1 MKIINTIAEIRDV
14 VVRIKKDGRI
24 IGLVPTMGYFHEGHL
39 SLIRQARRDCDVLIV
54 SIFVNPT
61 QFGAGE
67 DYKTYPGDL
76 SRDCRLAEKEN
87 VDYIFA
93 PGVSE
98 MYAPDHAGF
107 VEVESL
113 SKTMCGKSRP
123 THFRGVTTVV
133 AKLFNLIQPDIA
145 YFGQKDA
152 QQAVIIRKM
161 VSDLNM
167 NLEIRVL
174 PIVREED
181 GLAMSS
187 RNKYLSA
194 EERKSATVLYK
205 ALLKAQDE
213 IAGGERDAANVSKK
227 VTEMI
232 QSEKPARLDYIAI
245 VDPENLNEKSAIDG
259 PVLIAIAAYIGK
271 TRLIDN
277 IIVNPMKLTK

>member
-1 MKIINTIAEIRDV
+1 MKIINTIAEIKDV
-14 VVRIKKDGRI
+14 VVRIKKDGRT
-24 IGLVPTMGYFHEGHL
+24 IGLVPTMGYFHKGHL

-61 QFGAGE
+61 QFGVGE
-67 DYKTYPGDL
+67 DYKTYPRDL
-76 SRDCRLAEKEN
+76 SRDCRLAEKEK

-93 PGVSE
+93 PEASE
-98 MYAPDHAGF
+98 MYAPDYAGF
-107 VEVESL
+107 VEVEGL
-113 SKTMCGKSRP
+113 SRIMCGKNRP
-123 THFRGVTTVV
+123 AHFRGVTTVV
-133 AKLFNLIQPDIA
+133 MKLFNLIQPDAA

-167 NLEIRVL
+167 NLRIRIL

-194 EERKSATVLYK
+194 EERKSAAVLYK
-205 ALLKAQDE
+205 ALLRAQDE
-213 IAGGERDAANVSKK
+213 IAGGERDATKVSKK
-227 VTEMI
+227 MTEMI
-232 QSEKPARLDYIAI
+232 QSEKLARLDYVAI
-245 VDPENLNEKSAIDG
+245 VDPENLNTKPTIDRT
-259 PVLIAIAAYIGK
+259 VLIAIAAHIGR

-277 IIVNPMKLTK
+277 ITVEPK